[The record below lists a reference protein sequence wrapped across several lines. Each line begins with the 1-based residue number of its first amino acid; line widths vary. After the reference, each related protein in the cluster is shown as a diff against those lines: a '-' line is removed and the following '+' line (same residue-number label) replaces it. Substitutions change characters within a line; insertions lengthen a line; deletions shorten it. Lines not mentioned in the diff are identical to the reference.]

1 MPANGKYTDEE
12 VRKILDRALRGEPD
26 RGVSHDELVAIASEV
41 GVSRESIDAAA
52 RQLRVEA
59 ESEQGRQQVL
69 RRRRR
74 HLASHALTF
83 VLVNAFLFAINYLT
97 TPGQW
102 WVLFPVFSWGLA
114 LIFHA
119 RFALSREVSARAL
132 LKEQRRAAHEER
144 YDDLAEQME
153 LAAVAELMPPS
164 TKLESPAPRTRIDAT
179 PAASESDAEPE
190 PHAELGAPTAEAGR
204 RRE

>member
-12 VRKILDRALRGEPD
+12 VRKILDRALRSEPD

-52 RQLRVEA
+52 RQLHLEG

-69 RRRRR
+69 RRRRGR
-74 HLASHALTF
+74 LASHASTF
-83 VLVNAFLFAINYLT
+83 ALVNAFLFAVNYLT

-119 RFALSREVSARAL
+119 RFALSRAVSARAL
-132 LKEQRRAAHEER
+132 LKERRRAAHEER

-153 LAAVAELMPPS
+153 LATLAELSPDS
-164 TKLESPAPRTRIDAT
+164 TNTESPARRTRIGAT

-190 PHAELGAPTAEAGR
+190 PQAKLGVPTAEVGR
-204 RRE
+204 RHE

>member
-41 GVSRESIDAAA
+41 GVSRESIDTAA
-52 RQLRVEA
+52 RQLHLEG

-69 RRRRR
+69 RRRRGR
-74 HLASHALTF
+74 LAAHALTF
-83 VLVNAFLFAINYLT
+83 ALVNAFLFAINYLT

-102 WVLFPVFSWGLA
+102 WVLFPVFIWGFA

-132 LKEQRRAAHEER
+132 LKEQRRVAHEER

-153 LAAVAELMPPS
+153 LAALAKLNPHS
-164 TKLESPAPRTRIDAT
+164 TSADSLAPRTRIEAT
-179 PAASESDAEPE
+179 PAVSESDVATEREPSKSIQR
-190 PHAELGAPTAEAGR
+190 PLS
-204 RRE
+204 

>member
-1 MPANGKYTDEE
+1 MPANSKYTDEE
-12 VRKILDRALRGEPD
+12 ARKIIDRALRGDPD

-52 RQLRVEA
+52 RQLQLEG
-59 ESEQGRQQVL
+59 ESEQGRRQVL
-69 RRRRR
+69 RRRRGR
-74 HLASHALTF
+74 FASHAFTF
-83 VLVNAFLFAINYLT
+83 ALVNAFLFVINYLT

-102 WVLFPVFSWGLA
+102 WVLFPVFAWGLA

-132 LKEQRRAAHEER
+132 LKEQRRAAHDKR
-144 YDDLAEQME
+144 YDDLAEHME
-153 LAAVAELMPPS
+153 TAALAKLSPRS
-164 TKLESPAPRTRIDAT
+164 TNADSPAPRTRIDAT
-179 PAASESDAEPE
+179 PSASESDAQPE
-190 PHAELGAPTAEAGR
+190 LPAELEASPTEVGR

>member
-1 MPANGKYTDEE
+1 MPANGEYTDEE

-52 RQLRVEA
+52 RALHLER
-59 ESEQGRQQVL
+59 ESARGRELVI
-69 RRRRR
+69 RRRRGR
-74 HLASHALTF
+74 LVSHAF
-83 VLVNAFLFAINYLT
+83 AFALVNAFLFAINYLT

-102 WVLFPVFSWGLA
+102 WFLFPVFSWGLA
-114 LIFHA
+114 LLFHA

-132 LKEQRRAAHEER
+132 LKEQRRAAHAER
-144 YDDLAEQME
+144 YDDLAERME
-153 LAAVAELMPPS
+153 LAALAELSPRS
-164 TKLESPAPRTRIDAT
+164 TNPDSPARRTRIDAT
-179 PAASESDAEPE
+179 PAASESDAGLESQ
-190 PHAELGAPTAEAGR
+190 AELGAPTAGVGR

>member
-1 MPANGKYTDEE
+1 MPTNGKYTDEE

-41 GVSRESIDAAA
+41 GVSRESIDVAA
-52 RQLRVEA
+52 RQLHLEG
-59 ESEQGRQQVL
+59 ESERARQQVF
-69 RRRRR
+69 RRRRGR
-74 HLASHALTF
+74 LASHASTF
-83 VLVNAFLFAINYLT
+83 ALVNAFLFAVNYLT

-153 LAAVAELMPPS
+153 LAALAELNPHS
-164 TKLESPAPRTRIDAT
+164 TNADSPARRTRIDAT
-179 PAASESDAEPE
+179 AAASESHAGPE
-190 PHAELGAPTAEAGR
+190 PQAELGAPTAEGGR